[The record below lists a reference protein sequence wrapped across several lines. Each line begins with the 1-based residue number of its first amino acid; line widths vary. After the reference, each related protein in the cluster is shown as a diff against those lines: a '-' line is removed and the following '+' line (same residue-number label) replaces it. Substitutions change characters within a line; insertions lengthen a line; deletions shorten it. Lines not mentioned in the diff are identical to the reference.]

1 MALRPGRTVEPVDPF
16 DLPDWV
22 GEGDVTWRA
31 SSSLGRSHLVTG
43 DLDGDPVEPGRAAL
57 TCDVLA
63 CDPAYPMPVLSEAWR
78 HDAHQAWALGEVL
91 LVEYDGRLTLVVPGT
106 VVTAEPT
113 LEAVRR
119 LARAVGSR
127 PDRFTVA
134 LRL

>member
-1 MALRPGRTVEPVDPF
+1 MAGRTPPTVGPVDPF
-16 DLPDWV
+16 DLPEWV
-22 GEGDVTWRA
+22 GEVPVTWRA
-31 SSSLGRSHLVTG
+31 LSSLTDSHLVTG
-43 DLDGDPVEPGRAAL
+43 ELDGGTPDTTL

-63 CDPAYPMPVLSEAWR
+63 CDPAYPLPVLSEAWR
-78 HDAHQAWALGEVL
+78 HDAHQAWALGEVMP
-91 LVEYDGRLTLVVPGT
+91 VEYDGRLTLVLPGT
-106 VVTAEPT
+106 VLTADPL

>member
-1 MALRPGRTVEPVDPF
+1 MAARPGHAVSPVDPF

-22 GEGDVTWRA
+22 GEGPVTWCA
-31 SSSLGRSHLVTG
+31 SSSLDGSHRVSG
-43 DLDGDPVEPGRAAL
+43 ELDGGSPDRVLG
-57 TCDVLA
+57 CDVLA

-91 LVEYDGRLTLVVPGT
+91 LLTYDERLTLVCPGT
-106 VVTAEPT
+106 AVTAEPT

-119 LARAVGSR
+119 LARAVGSK
-127 PDRFTVA
+127 PERFIVA